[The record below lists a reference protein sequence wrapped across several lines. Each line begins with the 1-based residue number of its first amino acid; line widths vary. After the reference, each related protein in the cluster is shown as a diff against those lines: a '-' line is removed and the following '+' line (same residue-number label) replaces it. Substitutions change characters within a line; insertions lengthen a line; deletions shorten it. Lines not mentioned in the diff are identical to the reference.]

1 MEGLKKMSSNTD
13 LASLAMQTQFVE
25 QQPMVIVLT
34 DIDSISIVEK
44 GKKDDQYIAKDGTI
58 NQNGTIINQN
68 YIEQYGR
75 KQLNAKNEKYKEALY
90 DIFTEK
96 LGVDKGKLSKDTFF
110 ETLDGGLTKNSGS
123 LSSALSYV
131 ADQIR
136 VSKGNTKKT
145 IDGEVWPK
153 WANAT
158 TKMFFEDNKVS
169 TNGKKFVVCAKVG
182 ASAEAL
188 QELLQELQTT
198 LNVSKDNMVYL
209 EGHNGAELYDSK
221 KSETKD
227 KAPYIVTSG
236 EYTNHKNKLSQL
248 MQEKDPEQ
256 YEEYQ
261 KAKKEK
267 TEEKFYENFFKR
279 NEEKTESVKNDFS
292 KYLQDTV
299 KARKDGIEN
308 AIQTVCPNMTR
319 IKLSEIQAS
328 SEQKY
333 IEQACKK
340 LDSAGKKEP
349 VKQTGMTIN
358 H

>member
-1 MEGLKKMSSNTD
+1 MEGLKKASTNVSKATSATNT
-13 LASLAMQTQFVE
+13 QKVE

-75 KQLNAKNEKYKEALY
+75 KQLSQGNDNKYMDALY
-90 DIFTEK
+90 DIFTET
-96 LGVDKGKLSKDTFF
+96 LGIDKKILSKETFS
-110 ETLDGGLTKNSGS
+110 ETLYGGLAKKNGS

-131 ADQIR
+131 ADQIE
-136 VSKGNTKKT
+136 VSNEDTKKT

-182 ASAEAL
+182 ASTEAL
-188 QELLQELQTT
+188 QELQQRT
-198 LNVSKDNMVYL
+198 LSVSKDNMVYL
-209 EGHNGAELYDSK
+209 EGRSGTELYDSK
-221 KSETKD
+221 KPEIKD
-227 KAPYIVTSG
+227 EVPYIISSG
-236 EYTNHKNKLSQL
+236 EYTNHANKLSQL
-248 MQEKDPEQ
+248 MQEKYPKK

-267 TEEKFYENFFKR
+267 KETEFYENFFKG
-279 NEEKTESVKNDFS
+279 NDKETESIKNDFS
-292 KYLQDTV
+292 EYLQDTV
-299 KARKDGIEN
+299 GARKQGIDQ
-308 AIQTVCPNMTR
+308 AIQAVCPNMTR

-328 SEQKY
+328 SEQEY
-333 IEQACKK
+333 IKQACKK
-340 LDSAGKKEP
+340 LDNAGKKQE
-349 VKQTGMTIN
+349 VKQTGMGL
-358 H
+358 

>member
-1 MEGLKKMSSNTD
+1 MEGLKKASTNVSRATSATNT
-13 LASLAMQTQFVE
+13 QRVE

-90 DIFTEK
+90 NIFTEK

-131 ADQIR
+131 AVQIG
-136 VSKGNTKKT
+136 VSKEDTKET

-182 ASAEAL
+182 ASTEAL
-188 QELLQELQTT
+188 LELQTT
-198 LNVSKDNMVYL
+198 LHVSKDNMVNMVYL

-267 TEEKFYENFFKR
+267 TEKEFYENFFKR

-299 KARKDGIEN
+299 DTRKRGIDQV
-308 AIQTVCPNMTR
+308 IQAVYPNMTR

>member
-1 MEGLKKMSSNTD
+1 MEGLKKLSFGTENASYATNT
-13 LASLAMQTQFVE
+13 QKVE

-75 KQLNAKNEKYKEALY
+75 KQLSQGNDKYMDALY
-90 DIFTEK
+90 DIFTET
-96 LGVDKGKLSKDTFF
+96 LGIDKKILPKEKFSSK
-110 ETLDGGLTKNSGS
+110 LDGGLTKNSGS

-131 ADQIR
+131 ADQIED
-136 VSKGNTKKT
+136 VSNEDTKET
-145 IDGEVWPK
+145 IDGKVWPK

-182 ASAEAL
+182 ASTEAL
-188 QELLQELQTT
+188 LELQQRT
-198 LNVSKDNMVYL
+198 LDVSKDNMVYL
-209 EGHNGAELYDSK
+209 EGHSGTELYDSK
-221 KSETKD
+221 KPEIKD
-227 KAPYIVTSG
+227 EVPYIISSG

-248 MQEKDPEQ
+248 MKEKDPEQ
-256 YEEYQ
+256 YAEYQ
-261 KAKKEK
+261 KAKEEK

-299 KARKDGIEN
+299 DTRKRGIDQV
-308 AIQTVCPNMTR
+308 IQAVCPNMKR

-340 LDSAGKKEP
+340 LDNAGKKEP
-349 VKQTGMTIN
+349 VKQTGMTIG
-358 H
+358 

>member
-1 MEGLKKMSSNTD
+1 MEGLKKASTNVSQATSATNT
-13 LASLAMQTQFVE
+13 QKVE

-75 KQLNAKNEKYKEALY
+75 KQLNAKNEKYTEALY
-90 DIFTEK
+90 NIFTEK
-96 LGVDKGKLSKDTFF
+96 LGVDKEKLPKDTFF
-110 ETLDGGLTKNSGS
+110 EKLYGGLTENNGS

-131 ADQIR
+131 ADQIG
-136 VSKGNTKKT
+136 VSGDTKET
-145 IDGEVWPK
+145 IDGKVWPK

-182 ASAEAL
+182 ASTEAL
-188 QELLQELQTT
+188 LELQTT
-198 LNVSKDNMVYL
+198 LHVSKDNMVYL

-236 EYTNHKNKLSQL
+236 EYTNHENKLSQL
-248 MQEKDPEQ
+248 MQEKDPKK
-256 YEEYQ
+256 YAEYQ

-267 TEEKFYENFFKR
+267 TEKKFYEDFFKG
-279 NEEKTESVKNDFS
+279 NDKQTESIKNDFS

-299 KARKDGIEN
+299 KARKEGIEN
-308 AIQTVCPNMTR
+308 AIQAVCPNMTR
-319 IKLSEIQAS
+319 IKLSEIQATS
-328 SEQKY
+328 DEEY
-333 IEQACKK
+333 IAQACKK
-340 LDSAGKKEP
+340 LDNAGKKEP
-349 VKQTGMTIN
+349 VKQTGMTL
-358 H
+358 

>member
-1 MEGLKKMSSNTD
+1 MEGLKKASTNVSRATSATNT
-13 LASLAMQTQFVE
+13 QKVE

-75 KQLNAKNEKYKEALY
+75 KQLNAKNEKYTEALY
-90 DIFTEK
+90 NIFTEK
-96 LGVDKGKLSKDTFF
+96 LGVDKEKLPKDTFF
-110 ETLDGGLTKNSGS
+110 EKLYGGLTENNGS

-131 ADQIR
+131 AGQVV
-136 VSKGNTKKT
+136 VSKEDTKET
-145 IDGEVWPK
+145 IDGKVWPK

-158 TKMFFEDNKVS
+158 TEIFFKDNKVS

-188 QELLQELQTT
+188 QELQTT
-198 LNVSKDNMVYL
+198 LNASKDNMVNMVYL
-209 EGHNGAELYDSK
+209 EGHSGTELYDSK

-248 MQEKDPEQ
+248 MKEKDPEQ
-256 YEEYQ
+256 YAEYQ
-261 KAKKEK
+261 KAKEEK

-299 KARKDGIEN
+299 DTRKRGIDQV
-308 AIQTVCPNMTR
+308 IQAVCPNMKR

-340 LDSAGKKEP
+340 LDNAGKKEP
-349 VKQTGMTIN
+349 VKQTGMTIG
-358 H
+358 

>member
-1 MEGLKKMSSNTD
+1 MEGLKKASTNVSRATSATNT
-13 LASLAMQTQFVE
+13 QKVE

-90 DIFTEK
+90 NIFTEK
-96 LGVDKGKLSKDTFF
+96 LGVDKAKLPKKTFF
-110 ETLDGGLTKNSGS
+110 ETLDGGLTENNGS

-131 ADQIR
+131 ADQIG
-136 VSKGNTKKT
+136 VSGDTKET
-145 IDGEVWPK
+145 IDGKVWPK

-182 ASAEAL
+182 ASTEEL
-188 QELLQELQTT
+188 QELLQELQKT

-209 EGHNGAELYDSK
+209 EGHKGAELYDSK

-248 MQEKDPEQ
+248 IQEKDPDK
-256 YEEYQ
+256 YEELQ

-267 TEEKFYENFFKR
+267 KETEFYKNFFKG
-279 NEEKTESVKNDFS
+279 NDKETESIKNDFS
-292 KYLQDTV
+292 KYLQETV
-299 KARKDGIEN
+299 DARKQGIDQ

-328 SEQKY
+328 SDEEY
-333 IEQACKK
+333 IAQACKK
-340 LDSAGKKEP
+340 LDNAGKKQE
-349 VKQTGMTIN
+349 VKQTGMGL
-358 H
+358 

>member
-1 MEGLKKMSSNTD
+1 MEGLKKLSFGTENASYATNT
-13 LASLAMQTQFVE
+13 QKVE
-25 QQPMVIVLT
+25 QRPMVIVLT

-75 KQLNAKNEKYKEALY
+75 KQLNAKNEKYTEALY
-90 DIFTEK
+90 NIFTEK
-96 LGVDKGKLSKDTFF
+96 LGVDKAKLPKKTFF
-110 ETLDGGLTKNSGS
+110 ETLDCGLTKNKGS

-131 ADQIR
+131 ADQIG
-136 VSKGNTKKT
+136 VSGDTKKT

-158 TKMFFEDNKVS
+158 TEIFFKDNKVS

-182 ASAEAL
+182 ASTEAL
-188 QELLQELQTT
+188 LELQTT
-198 LNVSKDNMVYL
+198 LHVSKDNMVYL

-236 EYTNHKNKLSQL
+236 EYTNHENKLSQL
-248 MQEKDPEQ
+248 MQEKDPKK
-256 YEEYQ
+256 YAEYQ

-267 TEEKFYENFFKR
+267 TEKKFYEDFFKG
-279 NEEKTESVKNDFS
+279 NDKQTESIKNDFS

-299 KARKDGIEN
+299 KARKEGIEN
-308 AIQTVCPNMTR
+308 AIQAVCPNMTR
-319 IKLSEIQAS
+319 IKLSEIQATS
-328 SEQKY
+328 DEEY
-333 IEQACKK
+333 IAQACKK
-340 LDSAGKKEP
+340 LDNAGKKEP
-349 VKQTGMTIN
+349 VKQTGMTID
-358 H
+358 

>member
-1 MEGLKKMSSNTD
+1 MEGLKKLSFGTEN
-13 LASLAMQTQFVE
+13 ASYATSTPKVE

-90 DIFTEK
+90 NIFTEK
-96 LGVDKGKLSKDTFF
+96 LGVDKAKLPKDTFF
-110 ETLDGGLTKNSGS
+110 EKLYGGLTENNGS

-131 ADQIR
+131 ADQIED
-136 VSKGNTKKT
+136 VSNDEDTKET

-158 TKMFFEDNKVS
+158 TRMFFEDNKVS

-182 ASAEAL
+182 ASTEAL
-188 QELLQELQTT
+188 LELQTTT

-209 EGHNGAELYDSK
+209 EGHKGAELYDSK

-248 MQEKDPEQ
+248 MEEKDPEQ
-256 YEEYQ
+256 YAKYK
-261 KAKKEK
+261 KAKEK
-267 TEEKFYENFFKR
+267 GEEKEFYENFFKR

-299 KARKDGIEN
+299 DTRKRGIDQV
-308 AIQTVCPNMTR
+308 IQAVCPNMKR

-340 LDSAGKKEP
+340 LDNAGKKEP
-349 VKQTGMTIN
+349 VKQTGMTIG
-358 H
+358 

>member
-1 MEGLKKMSSNTD
+1 MEGLKKLSFGTEN
-13 LASLAMQTQFVE
+13 ASYATSTPKVE

-90 DIFTEK
+90 NIFTEK
-96 LGVDKGKLSKDTFF
+96 LGVDKAKLPKKTFF
-110 ETLDGGLTKNSGS
+110 ETLDCGLTKNKGS

-131 ADQIR
+131 ADQIG
-136 VSKGNTKKT
+136 VSGDTKKT

-158 TKMFFEDNKVS
+158 TEIFFKDNKVS

-182 ASAEAL
+182 ASTEAL
-188 QELLQELQTT
+188 LELQTT
-198 LNVSKDNMVYL
+198 LHVSKDNMVYL

-236 EYTNHKNKLSQL
+236 EYTNHENKLSQL
-248 MQEKDPEQ
+248 MQEKDPKK
-256 YEEYQ
+256 YAEYQ

-267 TEEKFYENFFKR
+267 TEKKFYEDFFKG
-279 NEEKTESVKNDFS
+279 NDKQTESIKNDFS

-299 KARKDGIEN
+299 KARKEGIEN
-308 AIQTVCPNMTR
+308 AIQAVCPNMTR
-319 IKLSEIQAS
+319 IKLSEIQATS
-328 SEQKY
+328 DEEY
-333 IEQACKK
+333 IAQACKK
-340 LDSAGKKEP
+340 LDNAGKKEP
-349 VKQTGMTIN
+349 VKQTGMTID
-358 H
+358 

>member
-1 MEGLKKMSSNTD
+1 MEGLKKASTNVSKATSATNT
-13 LASLAMQTQFVE
+13 QKVE

-75 KQLNAKNEKYKEALY
+75 KQLNAKNEKYTEALY

-96 LGVDKGKLSKDTFF
+96 LGVDKGKLPKKTFF
-110 ETLDGGLTKNSGS
+110 ETLDDGLTKNKGS

-131 ADQIR
+131 ADQIE
-136 VSKGNTKKT
+136 VGGDTKKT

-182 ASAEAL
+182 ASVEAL
-188 QELLQELQTT
+188 RELQTT
-198 LNVSKDNMVYL
+198 LYVSKDNMVYL
-209 EGHNGAELYDSK
+209 EGHSETELYDSK

-236 EYTNHKNKLSQL
+236 EYTNHENKLSQL
-248 MQEKDPEQ
+248 IKEKYPKK
-256 YEEYQ
+256 YKEYK
-261 KAKKEK
+261 KAKEEK
-267 TEEKFYENFFKR
+267 TEAEFYENFFKG
-279 NEEKTESVKNDFS
+279 NDKQTESIKNDFS

-299 KARKDGIEN
+299 KARKEGIEN

-319 IKLSEIQAS
+319 IKLSEIQATS
-328 SEQKY
+328 DEEY
-333 IEQACKK
+333 IAQACKK
-340 LDSAGKKEP
+340 LDNAGKKEP
-349 VKQTGMTIN
+349 VKQTGMTL
-358 H
+358 

>member
-1 MEGLKKMSSNTD
+1 MEGLKKLSFGTEN
-13 LASLAMQTQFVE
+13 ASYATSTPKVE

-34 DIDSISIVEK
+34 DIDSISVVEK
-44 GKKDDQYIAKDGTI
+44 GKKNDQYIAKDGTI

-75 KQLNAKNEKYKEALY
+75 KQLNAKNEKYTEALY

-96 LGVDKGKLSKDTFF
+96 LGVDKEKLSKETFS
-110 ETLDGGLTKNSGS
+110 ETLYGGLTKNNGS
-123 LSSALSYV
+123 LSSALLYV
-131 ADQIR
+131 ADQVG
-136 VSKGNTKKT
+136 VSGDTKKT

-188 QELLQELQTT
+188 QELQTT

-236 EYTNHKNKLSQL
+236 EYSNHENKLL
-248 MQEKDPEQ
+248 KLIEEKYPEK
-256 YEEYQ
+256 YKEY
-261 KAKKEK
+261 KKESK
-267 TEEKFYENFFKR
+267 KEFYENFFKGSD
-279 NEEKTESVKNDFS
+279 EKTESIKNDFS
-292 KYLQDTV
+292 EYLQNTVDT
-299 KARKDGIEN
+299 RKQGIEN

-340 LDSAGKKEP
+340 LDNAGKKEP
-349 VKQTGMTIN
+349 VKQTGMTL
-358 H
+358 

>member
-1 MEGLKKMSSNTD
+1 MEGLKKLSFGTENASYATNT
-13 LASLAMQTQFVE
+13 QKVE
-25 QQPMVIVLT
+25 QRPMVIVLT

-90 DIFTEK
+90 NIFTEK
-96 LGVDKGKLSKDTFF
+96 LGVDKAKLPKKTFF
-110 ETLDGGLTKNSGS
+110 ETLDCGLTKNKGS

-131 ADQIR
+131 ADQIG
-136 VSKGNTKKT
+136 VSGDTKKT

-158 TKMFFEDNKVS
+158 TEIFFKDNKVS

-182 ASAEAL
+182 ASTEAL
-188 QELLQELQTT
+188 LELQTT
-198 LNVSKDNMVYL
+198 LHVSKDNMVYL

-236 EYTNHKNKLSQL
+236 EYTNHENKLSQL
-248 MQEKDPEQ
+248 MQEKDPKK
-256 YEEYQ
+256 YAEYQ

-267 TEEKFYENFFKR
+267 TEKKFYEDFFKG
-279 NEEKTESVKNDFS
+279 NDKQTESIKNDFS

-299 KARKDGIEN
+299 KARKEGIEN
-308 AIQTVCPNMTR
+308 AIQAVCPNMTR
-319 IKLSEIQAS
+319 IKLSEIQATS
-328 SEQKY
+328 DEEY
-333 IEQACKK
+333 IAQACKK
-340 LDSAGKKEP
+340 LDNAGKKEP
-349 VKQTGMTIN
+349 VKQTGMTID
-358 H
+358 

>member
-1 MEGLKKMSSNTD
+1 MEGLKKLSFGTENASYATNT
-13 LASLAMQTQFVE
+13 QKVE
-25 QQPMVIVLT
+25 QRPMVIVLT

-90 DIFTEK
+90 NIFTEK
-96 LGVDKGKLSKDTFF
+96 LGVDKAKLPKKTFF
-110 ETLDGGLTKNSGS
+110 ETLDCGLTKNKGS

-131 ADQIR
+131 ADQIG
-136 VSKGNTKKT
+136 VSGDTKKT

-158 TKMFFEDNKVS
+158 TEIFFKDNKVS

-182 ASAEAL
+182 ASTEAL
-188 QELLQELQTT
+188 LELQTT
-198 LNVSKDNMVYL
+198 LHVSKDNMVYL
-209 EGHNGAELYDSK
+209 EGHNGAELYDSQ

-236 EYTNHKNKLSQL
+236 EYTNHENKLSQL
-248 MQEKDPEQ
+248 MQEKDPKK
-256 YEEYQ
+256 YAEYQ

-267 TEEKFYENFFKR
+267 TEKKFYEDFFKG
-279 NEEKTESVKNDFS
+279 NDKQTESIKNDFS

-299 KARKDGIEN
+299 KARKEGIEN
-308 AIQTVCPNMTR
+308 AIQAVCPNMTR
-319 IKLSEIQAS
+319 IKLSEIQATS
-328 SEQKY
+328 DEEY
-333 IEQACKK
+333 IAQACKK
-340 LDSAGKKEP
+340 LDNAGKKEP
-349 VKQTGMTIN
+349 VKQTGMTID
-358 H
+358 